1 MTHESDYDD
10 SAYEDDWRHQNPPEE
25 DRYIEGGSCPMC
37 GEDAVEKTD
46 SIVDEYVCQSCG
58 QYFDSEGEPENAVRQ
73 ID

>member
-1 MTHESDYDD
+1 
-10 SAYEDDWRHQNPPEE
+10 
-25 DRYIEGGSCPMC
+25 MC